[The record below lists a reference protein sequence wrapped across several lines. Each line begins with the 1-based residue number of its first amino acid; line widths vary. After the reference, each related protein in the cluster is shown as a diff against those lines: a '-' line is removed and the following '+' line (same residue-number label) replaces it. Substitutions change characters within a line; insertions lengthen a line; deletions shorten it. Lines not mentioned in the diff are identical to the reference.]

1 MSTVVTDS
9 AAANPVVEVVAA
21 GLMLIGA
28 LSCLLGAIGL
38 VRLPDLPARLQAATK
53 PQTLGLSLVLLGT
66 ALRVEL
72 ASAVTLVLVV
82 VFQVIT
88 APVVA
93 QIVGRAAYRSG
104 GVREGALVVD
114 ELAAHLPADD
124 DVRDSRSGNP
134 ALDKTDD
141 PRPPLPT

>member
-1 MSTVVTDS
+1 MNTVVTDS

-104 GVREGALVVD
+104 GVRERALVVD

-141 PRPPLPT
+141 PGPHLPT